1 MNYKLSLYYLII
13 FATFIN
19 ALKINDNDFFTQKA
33 KNLIRKIDR
42 LSKNK
47 DDQKILEIMVEK
59 FRNYI
64 FTNDIHR
71 EGVDRE
77 KYNGIKNK
85 RDEMKILD
93 DGTYNLN
100 TQELVKFDRGYSISF
115 ETSYETYTDTE
126 YEDIAYKMSLLRDN
140 NVYLGVYS
148 SVPELSFYFED
159 LELANVLAIVFNQYS
174 IWDWSASDE
183 ILNEYFIDKSSD
195 IQ

>member
-1 MNYKLSLYYLII
+1 MFPVIRGRTDETDETDITEITEYRDSIIKTFSEQQLIDCDE
-13 FATFIN
+13 N
-19 ALKINDNDFFTQKA
+19 NLKCNGGNMKKA
-33 KNLIRKIDR
+33 FYGDYF
-42 LSKNK
+42 ST

-115 ETSYETYTDTE
+115 ETSYDSYTDTE
-126 YEDIAYKMSLLRDN
+126 YEDIAYKMSLLSDN

-159 LELANVLAIVFNQYS
+159 LE
-174 IWDWSASDE
+174 
-183 ILNEYFIDKSSD
+183 
-195 IQ
+195 